1 KSATD
6 PAERAYYLDMFIDDA
21 TFQIFGSAEEA
32 DLEASIYQAV
42 ASGTARSAAD
52 FDALNQRVFAR
63 YEPRS
68 RVDVDSTDY
77 WARDSLYFTDPL
89 YDVNY
94 LYAGL
99 LALRYF
105 TAFEH
110 DPMAFSKNYVALL
123 QNGFTQPPAALE
135 RKFLNIDLDDESGLV
150 RNANDFINARTLV
163 LSRLYATAEK

>member
-1 KSATD
+1 
-6 PAERAYYLDMFIDDA
+6 MFIDDA